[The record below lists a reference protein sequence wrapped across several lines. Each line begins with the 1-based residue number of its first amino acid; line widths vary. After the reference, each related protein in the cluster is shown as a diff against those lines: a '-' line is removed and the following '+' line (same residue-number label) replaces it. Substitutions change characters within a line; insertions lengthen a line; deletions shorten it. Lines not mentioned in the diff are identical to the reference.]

1 MEERI
6 IDDEYGR
13 GIRLKK
19 TADGFVDVTDELAA
33 EQNEEEQADEVSF
46 EFPMME
52 GEEDD
57 EDLVSLSPEEALA
70 LRQKKEEAVRKR
82 KEEYEKLCAEG
93 EELLAS
99 GEFKAAEKKFEKA
112 LRLDELATVAS
123 VGYWRAKTDN
133 FAKPDVL
140 VEEYVDED
148 LESMEYDL
156 GIDAL
161 DTIRCEYREV
171 FQNRMQELNDEEK
184 PLVEKVESKQTSRR
198 EVLSV
203 RLRAKITA
211 FVAVCLPALA
221 AIILT
226 IVFGL
231 KIPTT
236 REDTF
241 VMPTIILGSVGL
253 VLVIASLFFL
263 KKMLDAIRIY
273 AKNERLSSSD
283 DGKRI
288 VQIREYKAVYEQL
301 LEAIPNREQA
311 EKTEDD
317 E

>member
-288 VQIREYKAVYEQL
+288 VQIREYKAIYEQL

-311 EKTEDD
+311 EETEDD